1 MAGGGRNDS
10 LPLETLIY
18 DNASG
23 ADGGKNST
31 SLVHARIHDT
41 YDRRNLSRL
50 NGRDKVSVPRA
61 DTEVISAR
69 SKRDSQA
76 RTIYI

>member
-1 MAGGGRNDS
+1 MT
-10 LPLETLIY
+10 LETLIY

-41 YDRRNLSRL
+41 YSTKLYLRR
-50 NGRDKVSVPRA
+50 
-61 DTEVISAR
+61 
-69 SKRDSQA
+69 
-76 RTIYI
+76 